1 MAQHSSILKLLTA
14 DDLAELEAFAA
25 APARTIEQC
34 QDWIKAKGYT
44 GEISWSAVQRWKQKF
59 DQLRRN
65 DAASELARSVLDAAT
80 RGKTAI
86 DLADASLLTIGR
98 VLFEAASNV
107 DVDDVDA
114 IRKLATA
121 NRNLV
126 ATKAGV
132 QQVREEERQ
141 QAEAAARRA
150 IEEGRQTAAK
160 GGSGEEVVEAI
171 RKAFK
176 F

>member
-14 DDLAELEAFAA
+14 EDLAELEAFAS
-25 APARTIEQC
+25 APARTIDACLE
-34 QDWIKAKGYT
+34 WITAKGYV
-44 GEISWSAVQRWKQKF
+44 GVSWSAVQRWKQKF

-65 DAASELARSVLDAAT
+65 DAASELAMSVLDAAT

-98 VLFEAASNV
+98 VIFEAASSV
-107 DVDDVDA
+107 EVDDVDA

-132 QQVREEERQ
+132 EMVREEMRKL
-141 QAEAAARRA
+141 AEESQRRAVAAA
-150 IEEGRQTAAK
+150 EKTANA
-160 GGSGEEVVEAI
+160 GGSGAQVVAAI
-171 RKAFK
+171 KSAMGF
-176 F
+176 